1 MKGDRIIVQPYHEAA
16 ARQLA
21 GLMLCEI
28 TGLRKRFIVT
38 IAGESGAGKSEIAA
52 ALADVL
58 ANHHVQST
66 ILQQDDYF
74 VYPPRTNA
82 AMRRKDIDH
91 VGPSEVRL
99 GLMDENLKQ
108 VMAGAHTI
116 VKPLVDFDA
125 DSIGEERVELD
136 DIVVVLAEGTYTT
149 LLENVHRRV
158 FVDRTLMDTKEA
170 RVLRGREA
178 QDDYLE
184 QILAIEHEIISSHK
198 PRADFVVTR
207 DHEVTRNESRDQ

>member
-1 MKGDRIIVQPYHEAA
+1 MKGDRIIVQPYHETA
-16 ARQLA
+16 ARQFA
-21 GLMLCEI
+21 DLMLCEI
-28 TGLRKRFIVT
+28 TGLRKRFIIT
-38 IAGESGAGKSEIAA
+38 IAGESGSGKSEIAA

-82 AMRRKDIDH
+82 AMRRKDINH

-99 GLMDENLKQ
+99 DLMDENLKQ
-108 VMAGAHTI
+108 VMTGAHTI

-136 DIVVVLAEGTYTT
+136 DIVVVLVEGTYTT

-158 FVDRTLMDTKEA
+158 FIDRTLMDTKEA
-170 RVLRGREA
+170 RVLRGREV

-207 DHEVTRNESRDQ
+207 DFEVTRNESRD

>member
-1 MKGDRIIVQPYHEAA
+1 MKGDRIIVQPYHETA

-21 GLMLCEI
+21 DLMLCEI
-28 TGLRKRFIVT
+28 SGLRKRFIIT

-82 AMRRKDIDH
+82 AMRRMDINH

-99 GLMDENLKQ
+99 DLMDENLKQ
-108 VMAGAHTI
+108 VMTGAHTI

-136 DIVVVLAEGTYTT
+136 DIVVVLVEGTYTT

-158 FVDRTLMDTKEA
+158 FIDRTLMDTKEA
-170 RVLRGREA
+170 RVLRGREV

-198 PRADFVVTR
+198 PQADFVVTR
-207 DHEVTRNESRDQ
+207 DYEVTRNESGD